1 MNQKRFS
8 VHARLMSF
16 VYAFRGIRALFATE
30 HNAYI
35 HLLATLIALVLGVVL
50 KIGRYE
56 WLWLTL
62 AIVLVF
68 AAELVNTAIE
78 KLCDV
83 VQPDYS
89 KKIKTI
95 KDLAAAATLVCAIGA
110 VVIGCLIFTRYL
122 I

>member
-8 VHARLMSF
+8 VRARLMSF

-89 KKIKTI
+89 EKIKTI

>member
-16 VYAFRGIRALFATE
+16 VYAFRGIKALFATE

-89 KKIKTI
+89 EKIKTI

>member
-8 VHARLMSF
+8 VRARLMSF
-16 VYAFRGIRALFATE
+16 VYAIRGIKALFTTE

-35 HLLATLIALVLGVVL
+35 HLLATLIAFALGVVL
-50 KIGRYE
+50 KIDRYE
-56 WLWLTL
+56 WLWLTM

-68 AAELVNTAIE
+68 TAELVNTAIE
-78 KLCDV
+78 QLCDV

-89 KKIKTI
+89 EKIKTI

-110 VVIGCLIFTRYL
+110 VVIGCLIFIRYF